1 MKLRER
7 KKRVSNGIKQ
17 EDTKA
22 GTTITNTPFTRVNL
36 LNTWIRDSI
45 KQEDTKND
53 SSSPQQNGKRL
64 FLSMW
69 DMQEENA
76 EPHISVKASLINPR
90 FQVVRSSNVQRY
102 LRGT

>member
-7 KKRVSNGIKQ
+7 KKRVSNDIKQ

-22 GTTITNTPFTRVNL
+22 GTTITNKPFTRVNL

-53 SSSPQQNGKRL
+53 SSSPQQN
-64 FLSMW
+64 
-69 DMQEENA
+69 EENA
-76 EPHISVKASLINPR
+76 ESHISVKASGGNPR
-90 FQVVRSSNVQRY
+90 FQVVGSSNVQGY